1 MAVKQLP
8 KLSELPEPPDR
19 LVGDQER
26 FDVLTFNS
34 LKAQKKMVNDDLNKT
49 FIPKLNEFAVDVN
62 ASVDAAAQSERNAA
76 AAATTAGNKA
86 NEAASSATTAGTKA
100 GEASK
105 SAAAAK
111 TSETNAAA
119 SKTAAAKS
127 ATDAQAA
134 QRGAEAA
141 RDEAQDL
148 ANVGYAS
155 DAKAGLAKVDGKTMQ
170 ADAGGMITAKDV
182 AIGGDKTDL
191 ASDRGQIGNI
201 PTTRIADFN
210 TFLESGVYRATWGGD
225 NPGLNTPP
233 GTVNGMVYVA
243 SWKNA
248 VGEIMECRQIV
259 YRLGTPGSNDW
270 NIFTREMMSGGT
282 WSPWRW
288 MLTDI
293 SLGDGL
299 RFTSGKFSVPEY
311 DGATSSADGVSG
323 LVPAATSAQ
332 ADHALTGDGTWKSF
346 LSTNGGTVSGAVT
359 ATGGFKG
366 KADTAT
372 KLATART
379 IDGVSFNG
387 SANITHYGSC
397 ATEAATAAKVVA
409 CTGFALATGSRITVR
424 FTVTNTSASPTLNV
438 NGTGAK
444 ALRYRNAAISA
455 GYLAAN
461 RTYEFVY
468 DGTYYQLV
476 GDIDTNTTYA
486 VATQAKNGLLAAADK
501 KALDYCEAFR
511 LSMIGVPR
519 YWRSTTLPA
528 NHVWANGDLVL
539 FADWPELK
547 KVYDAGGFNGML
559 LAYNA
564 NAATIAANLGKWR
577 PNAANP
583 TGLYVPKLGDQFFRA
598 WAGGSRAAGSTQSD
612 AIRNIIGSVWDF
624 PITTPE
630 QGAVYGAFVHPANN
644 ESQLFR
650 VNDSALI
657 EIGAGDGVTF
667 DASRVVPTSNEN
679 RPINTA
685 LPVVLY
691 LGQCI

>member
-111 TSETNAAA
+111 TSETDAAA

-127 ATDAQAA
+127 ATGAQAA

-424 FTVTNTSASPTLNV
+424 FTVTNTAASPTLNV

-444 ALRYRNAAISA
+444 ALRYRNAAIAA

-461 RTYEFVY
+461 RTYDFVY

-476 GDIDTNTTYA
+476 GDINTDSTAIPKGTRMLFYQASAPSGWTQLKDT
-486 VATQAKNGLLAAADK
+486 
-501 KALDYCEAFR
+501 
-511 LSMIGVPR
+511 
-519 YWRSTTLPA
+519 
-528 NHVWANGDLVL
+528 
-539 FADWPELK
+539 ELT
-547 KVYDAGGFNGML
+547 D
-559 LAYNA
+559 
-564 NAATIAANLGKWR
+564 ATIRLV
-577 PNAANP
+577 
-583 TGLYVPKLGDQFFRA
+583 TGG
-598 WAGGSRAAGSTQSD
+598 AGVTEGSRAFQDVFKDGLASTNAAAGGTVGNTTLTESQMPSH
-612 AIRNIIGSVWDF
+612 RHS
-624 PITTPE
+624 ITTCADN
-630 QGAVYGAFVHPANN
+630 G
-644 ESQLFR
+644 
-650 VNDSALI
+650 
-657 EIGAGDGVTF
+657 
-667 DASRVVPTSNEN
+667 TSNSYPMGPGDTQRTQTN
-679 RPINTA
+679 WTANTGGFGA
-685 LPVVLY
+685 HAHSFTGTSHNHSLNLNVKRATCMV
-691 LGQCI
+691 CSKN

>member
-424 FTVTNTSASPTLNV
+424 FTVTNTAASPTLNV

-444 ALRYRNAAISA
+444 ALRYRNAAIAA

-461 RTYEFVY
+461 RTYDFVY

-476 GDIDTNTTYA
+476 GDINTDSTAIPKGTRMLFYQASAPSGWTQLKDT
-486 VATQAKNGLLAAADK
+486 
-501 KALDYCEAFR
+501 
-511 LSMIGVPR
+511 
-519 YWRSTTLPA
+519 
-528 NHVWANGDLVL
+528 
-539 FADWPELK
+539 ELT
-547 KVYDAGGFNGML
+547 D
-559 LAYNA
+559 
-564 NAATIAANLGKWR
+564 ATIRLV
-577 PNAANP
+577 
-583 TGLYVPKLGDQFFRA
+583 TGG
-598 WAGGSRAAGSTQSD
+598 AGVTEGSRAFQDVFKDGLASTNAAAGGTVGNTTLTESQMPSH
-612 AIRNIIGSVWDF
+612 RHS
-624 PITTPE
+624 ITTCADN
-630 QGAVYGAFVHPANN
+630 G
-644 ESQLFR
+644 
-650 VNDSALI
+650 
-657 EIGAGDGVTF
+657 
-667 DASRVVPTSNEN
+667 TSNSYPMGPGDTQRTQTN
-679 RPINTA
+679 WTANTGGSGA
-685 LPVVLY
+685 HAHSFTGTSHNHSLNLNVKRATCVV
-691 LGQCI
+691 CSKN

>member
-19 LVGDQER
+19 LIGDQDR

-270 NIFTREMMSGGT
+270 NIFTREMMSCGT

-424 FTVTNTSASPTLNV
+424 FTVTNTAASPTLNV

-444 ALRYRNAAISA
+444 ALRYRNAAIAA

-461 RTYEFVY
+461 RTYDFVY

-476 GDIDTNTTYA
+476 GDINTDSTAIPKGTRMLFYQASAPSGWTQLKDT
-486 VATQAKNGLLAAADK
+486 
-501 KALDYCEAFR
+501 
-511 LSMIGVPR
+511 
-519 YWRSTTLPA
+519 
-528 NHVWANGDLVL
+528 
-539 FADWPELK
+539 ELT
-547 KVYDAGGFNGML
+547 D
-559 LAYNA
+559 
-564 NAATIAANLGKWR
+564 ATIRLV
-577 PNAANP
+577 
-583 TGLYVPKLGDQFFRA
+583 TGG
-598 WAGGSRAAGSTQSD
+598 AGVTEGSRAFQDVFKDGLASTNAAAGGTVGNTTLTESQMPSH
-612 AIRNIIGSVWDF
+612 RHS
-624 PITTPE
+624 ITTCADN
-630 QGAVYGAFVHPANN
+630 G
-644 ESQLFR
+644 
-650 VNDSALI
+650 
-657 EIGAGDGVTF
+657 
-667 DASRVVPTSNEN
+667 TSNSYPMGPGDTQRTQTN
-679 RPINTA
+679 WTANTGGSGA
-685 LPVVLY
+685 HAHSFTGTSHNHSLNLNVKRATCMV
-691 LGQCI
+691 CSKN

>member
-444 ALRYRNAAISA
+444 ALRYRNAAIAA

-461 RTYEFVY
+461 RTYDFVY

-476 GDIDTNTTYA
+476 GDINTDSTAIPKGTRMLFYQASAPSGWTQLKDT
-486 VATQAKNGLLAAADK
+486 
-501 KALDYCEAFR
+501 
-511 LSMIGVPR
+511 
-519 YWRSTTLPA
+519 
-528 NHVWANGDLVL
+528 
-539 FADWPELK
+539 ELT
-547 KVYDAGGFNGML
+547 D
-559 LAYNA
+559 
-564 NAATIAANLGKWR
+564 ATIRLV
-577 PNAANP
+577 
-583 TGLYVPKLGDQFFRA
+583 TGG
-598 WAGGSRAAGSTQSD
+598 AGVTEGSRAFQDVFKDGLASTNAAAGGTVGNTTLTESQMPSH
-612 AIRNIIGSVWDF
+612 RHS
-624 PITTPE
+624 ITTCADN
-630 QGAVYGAFVHPANN
+630 G
-644 ESQLFR
+644 
-650 VNDSALI
+650 
-657 EIGAGDGVTF
+657 
-667 DASRVVPTSNEN
+667 TSNSYPMGPGDTQRTQTN
-679 RPINTA
+679 WTANTGGSGA
-685 LPVVLY
+685 HAHSFTGTSHNHSLNLNVKRATCMV
-691 LGQCI
+691 CSKN

>member
-424 FTVTNTSASPTLNV
+424 FTVTNTAASPT
-438 NGTGAK
+438 
-444 ALRYRNAAISA
+444 LRYRNAAIAA

-461 RTYEFVY
+461 RTYDFVY

-476 GDIDTNTTYA
+476 GDINTDSTAIPKGTRMLFYQASAPSGWTQLKDT
-486 VATQAKNGLLAAADK
+486 
-501 KALDYCEAFR
+501 
-511 LSMIGVPR
+511 
-519 YWRSTTLPA
+519 
-528 NHVWANGDLVL
+528 
-539 FADWPELK
+539 ELT
-547 KVYDAGGFNGML
+547 D
-559 LAYNA
+559 
-564 NAATIAANLGKWR
+564 ATIRLV
-577 PNAANP
+577 
-583 TGLYVPKLGDQFFRA
+583 TGG
-598 WAGGSRAAGSTQSD
+598 AGVTEGSRAFQDVFKDGLASTNAAAGGTVGNTTLTESQMPSH
-612 AIRNIIGSVWDF
+612 RHS
-624 PITTPE
+624 ITTCADN
-630 QGAVYGAFVHPANN
+630 G
-644 ESQLFR
+644 
-650 VNDSALI
+650 
-657 EIGAGDGVTF
+657 
-667 DASRVVPTSNEN
+667 TSNSYPMGPGDTQRTQTN
-679 RPINTA
+679 WTANTGGSGA
-685 LPVVLY
+685 HAHSFTGTSHNHSLNLNVKRATCMV
-691 LGQCI
+691 CSKN

>member
-424 FTVTNTSASPTLNV
+424 FTVTNTAASPTLNV

-444 ALRYRNAAISA
+444 ALRYRNAAIAA

-461 RTYEFVY
+461 RTYDFVY

-476 GDIDTNTTYA
+476 GDINTDSTAIPKGTRMLFYQASAPSGWTQLKDT
-486 VATQAKNGLLAAADK
+486 
-501 KALDYCEAFR
+501 
-511 LSMIGVPR
+511 
-519 YWRSTTLPA
+519 
-528 NHVWANGDLVL
+528 
-539 FADWPELK
+539 ELT
-547 KVYDAGGFNGML
+547 D
-559 LAYNA
+559 
-564 NAATIAANLGKWR
+564 ATIRLV
-577 PNAANP
+577 
-583 TGLYVPKLGDQFFRA
+583 TGG
-598 WAGGSRAAGSTQSD
+598 AGVTEGSRAFQDVFKDGLASTNAAAGGTVGNTTLTESQMPSH
-612 AIRNIIGSVWDF
+612 RHS
-624 PITTPE
+624 ITTCADN
-630 QGAVYGAFVHPANN
+630 G
-644 ESQLFR
+644 
-650 VNDSALI
+650 
-657 EIGAGDGVTF
+657 
-667 DASRVVPTSNEN
+667 TSNSYPMGPGDTQRTQTN
-679 RPINTA
+679 WTANTGGSGA
-685 LPVVLY
+685 HAHSFTGTSHNHSLNLNVKRATCMV
-691 LGQCI
+691 CSKN

>member
-19 LVGDQER
+19 LGGDQER

-424 FTVTNTSASPTLNV
+424 FTVTNTAASPTLNV

-444 ALRYRNAAISA
+444 ALRYRNAAIAA

-461 RTYEFVY
+461 RTYDFVY

-476 GDIDTNTTYA
+476 GDINTDSTAIPKGTRMLFYQASAPSGWTQLKDT
-486 VATQAKNGLLAAADK
+486 
-501 KALDYCEAFR
+501 
-511 LSMIGVPR
+511 
-519 YWRSTTLPA
+519 
-528 NHVWANGDLVL
+528 
-539 FADWPELK
+539 ELT
-547 KVYDAGGFNGML
+547 D
-559 LAYNA
+559 
-564 NAATIAANLGKWR
+564 ATIRLV
-577 PNAANP
+577 
-583 TGLYVPKLGDQFFRA
+583 TGG
-598 WAGGSRAAGSTQSD
+598 AGVTEGSRAFQDVFKDGLASTNAAAGGTVGNTTLTESQMPSH
-612 AIRNIIGSVWDF
+612 RHS
-624 PITTPE
+624 ITTCADN
-630 QGAVYGAFVHPANN
+630 G
-644 ESQLFR
+644 
-650 VNDSALI
+650 
-657 EIGAGDGVTF
+657 
-667 DASRVVPTSNEN
+667 TSNSYPMGPGDTQRTQTN
-679 RPINTA
+679 WTANTGGSGA
-685 LPVVLY
+685 HAHSFTGTSHNHSLNLNVKRATCMV
-691 LGQCI
+691 CSKN

>member
-259 YRLGTPGSNDW
+259 YRLGAPGSNDW

-461 RTYEFVY
+461 RTYDFVY

-476 GDIDTNTTYA
+476 GDINTDSTAIPKGTRMLFYQASAPSGWTQLKDT
-486 VATQAKNGLLAAADK
+486 
-501 KALDYCEAFR
+501 
-511 LSMIGVPR
+511 
-519 YWRSTTLPA
+519 
-528 NHVWANGDLVL
+528 
-539 FADWPELK
+539 ELT
-547 KVYDAGGFNGML
+547 D
-559 LAYNA
+559 
-564 NAATIAANLGKWR
+564 ATIRLV
-577 PNAANP
+577 
-583 TGLYVPKLGDQFFRA
+583 TGG
-598 WAGGSRAAGSTQSD
+598 AGVTEGSRAFQDVFKDGLASTNAAAGGTVGNTTLTESQMPSH
-612 AIRNIIGSVWDF
+612 RHS
-624 PITTPE
+624 ITTCADN
-630 QGAVYGAFVHPANN
+630 G
-644 ESQLFR
+644 
-650 VNDSALI
+650 
-657 EIGAGDGVTF
+657 
-667 DASRVVPTSNEN
+667 TSNSYPMGPGDTQRTQTN
-679 RPINTA
+679 WTANTGGSGA
-685 LPVVLY
+685 HAHSFTGTSHNHSLNLNVKRATCMV
-691 LGQCI
+691 CSKN